1 MKDMMAVM
9 AHMSETSQKIGSII
23 DEIEEIASQTNL
35 LSLNA
40 SIEASKSRRS
50 RKRLCG
56 CSEPDRKTC
65 RRERSVSSQHQKYDH
80 DRH

>member
-40 SIEASKSRRS
+40 SIEAQEQAKQE
-50 RKRLCG
+50 KALRL
-56 CSEPDRKTC
+56 
-65 RRERSVSSQHQKYDH
+65 
-80 DRH
+80 